1 MRLGWQNNPSGKH
14 WKPYDLGL
22 CKNEPSGKNRRKSVD
37 AGIASQPDDTTG
49 IFARACLH
57 ATLRLPSPES
67 GITVF
72 TKGEAMPNAH

>member
-1 MRLGWQNNPSGKH
+1 MRLRWQNNPSGKH

-22 CKNEPSGKNRRKSVD
+22 CQSFPPGKNRRKSVGAD
-37 AGIASQPDDTTG
+37 FASQPDDTTG
-49 IFARACLH
+49 ILARACVH

-72 TKGEAMPNAH
+72 TKGKAVSMG